1 MESPVRTRMS
11 TTARAFAA
19 RLDVVTR
26 LVPARREPGRG
37 SLAGEWHRAESRAR
51 GMARGDHAQCPV
63 DGSRTHQTIR
73 TLGSGG
79 TRRAAP
85 APAGEPRAGAHGR
98 SVSKIPFVFVRGP
111 DSRSAV
117 DAQQAR
123 PKARSLL
130 SRTDRLSTIAIRDF
144 SIYHSNNRDADTV
157 KYVLQ
162 AHHAAIEDRIGTSVS
177 DRTF

>member
-73 TLGSGG
+73 TLGSLGVRDG
-79 TRRAAP
+79 PRPR
-85 APAGEPRAGAHGR
+85 PRA
-98 SVSKIPFVFVRGP
+98 
-111 DSRSAV
+111 SRE
-117 DAQQAR
+117 QAR
-123 PKARSLL
+123 TAGALVNPVRLCSWTGQPL
-130 SRTDRLSTIAIRDF
+130 SS
-144 SIYHSNNRDADTV
+144 
-157 KYVLQ
+157 
-162 AHHAAIEDRIGTSVS
+162 
-177 DRTF
+177 

>member
-85 APAGEPRAGAHGR
+85 APAGEPRAGTYGRRVSKSRSSLFVDRTAAQQLMPSRPGRRHGR
-98 SVSKIPFVFVRGP
+98 SSRGRGLTGRREYVK
-111 DSRSAV
+111 RSC
-117 DAQQAR
+117 QR
-123 PKARSLL
+123 LKSLFCPL
-130 SRTDRLSTIAIRDF
+130 LQHD
-144 SIYHSNNRDADTV
+144 
-157 KYVLQ
+157 VL
-162 AHHAAIEDRIGTSVS
+162 EERI
-177 DRTF
+177 